1 MKRDRWIEIGLTFWV
16 SIRSE
21 NELHICNTFR
31 YSILARYM
39 QLITHYDL
47 YDFGSC
53 FSFVFPFIVFSLY
66 ITVLCNLAN
75 VLARHTLCVQYL
87 RASASAS
94 VCLCVSVCV
103 FFLVYVV
110 PCYVY
115 NSIWWGPKLNLY
127 MHLSQRQFSREFFY
141 FFVSLSLQ
149 AWCSPNANPI

>member
-16 SIRSE
+16 SLRSE

-94 VCLCVSVCV
+94 VSLCVSVCV
-103 FFLVYVV
+103 FF
-110 PCYVY
+110 
-115 NSIWWGPKLNLY
+115 
-127 MHLSQRQFSREFFY
+127 F
-141 FFVSLSLQ
+141 
-149 AWCSPNANPI
+149 